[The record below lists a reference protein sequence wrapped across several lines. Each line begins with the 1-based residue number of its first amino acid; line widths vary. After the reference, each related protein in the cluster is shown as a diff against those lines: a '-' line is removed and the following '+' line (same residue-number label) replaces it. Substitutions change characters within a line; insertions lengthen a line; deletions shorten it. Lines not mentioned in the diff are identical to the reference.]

1 MQMRCAVRSAGPHRT
16 TRRRRDRE
24 EVKKLLV
31 HGGPAKLVITNV
43 KGTYRIGESETV
55 LVITNVNAHLPHWL
69 GKGTRAV
76 VARHECIDSVVILL
90 GSDGTSRPDIFLI

>member
-1 MQMRCAVRSAGPHRT
+1 MQMSCAVRSAGPHRT
-16 TRRRRDRE
+16 TRRCMPRGGE
-24 EVKKLLV
+24 AVKELLV

-55 LVITNVNAHLPHWL
+55 LVITNVNAHLPRWV

-76 VARHECIDSVVILL
+76 VARHECIDSVVLL
-90 GSDGTSRPDIFLI
+90 GSDGT

>member
-1 MQMRCAVRSAGPHRT
+1 MQMSCAVRSAGPHRT
-16 TRRRRDRE
+16 TRRCRDRE

-31 HGGPAKLVITNV
+31 HGGPAKLVIANV
-43 KGTYRIGESETV
+43 KGTYRIGETV

-90 GSDGTSRPDIFLI
+90 GSDGTSRPYIFLI